1 MGNREEIN
9 LEALE
14 SVNGGAIGF
23 DPEPSGTYTMRCQ
36 FTGKVYT
43 GVSLSQVMEIA
54 KYGATVPNTLE
65 GEQQILNWA
74 ANQGII

>member
-14 SVNGGAIGF
+14 NVNGGAIGF
-23 DPEPSGTYTMRCQ
+23 NPEPGGTYTMKCQ

-43 GVSLSQVMEIA
+43 GISLSQVMEIG
-54 KYGATVPNTLE
+54 KYAAGVPNTLE

-74 ANQGII
+74 SAQGII